1 MSAPILDTLKAM
13 DTRLQETKSQHG
25 NAHSK
30 SKDANPEKKKA
41 SDLESVD
48 RFDREK
54 LFCGLIPGT
63 LSIKE
68 LTLREQY
75 DNKGLEMYLCFVFV
89 LVLCNSLSLPFSF
102 SALHLM

>member
-30 SKDANPEKKKA
+30 SKDANPAKKKA

-68 LTLREQY
+68 LTLS
-75 DNKGLEMYLCFVFV
+75 NMTIKGWRCIYVLFLYWFFVIVSLYL
-89 LVLCNSLSLPFSF
+89 LLSL
-102 SALHLM
+102 HYT